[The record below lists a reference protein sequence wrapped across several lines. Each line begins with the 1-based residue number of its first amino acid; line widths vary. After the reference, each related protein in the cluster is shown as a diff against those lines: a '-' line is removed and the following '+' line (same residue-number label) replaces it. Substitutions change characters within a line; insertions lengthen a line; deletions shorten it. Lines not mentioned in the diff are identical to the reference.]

1 MMMRVFQVWFAAA
14 LIAGTHAEA
23 HTRAQTPAPAI
34 CASIAK
40 HVDLAG
46 GADTRGS
53 VLLGSYEPGP
63 GEASL
68 PPPLASSAF
77 SYDNALAIMALVACN
92 DIPRAKRIGDA
103 FVAATHNDRTFTDG
117 RIRNA
122 YRAGPVKPAEP
133 LPLPGWWDDQQ
144 KMWVEDAYQ
153 SGTQTGNVAW
163 VALALL
169 SLDQATG
176 SQTYR
181 PVAEG
186 LGRWIAQHA
195 QDPSKP
201 GGFSGGMAGFDKTQT
216 RLEWRSTEHN
226 VDVHALGQWLERL
239 GENSTG
245 RVLAQSSRGFLA
257 AMFDETRGMFRLG
270 TMPGGA
276 IQPPDRLALDALIW
290 PLIGVGDVPSAWRR
304 SLAFAKSHL
313 AVSGGF
319 DFNGDRDGLW
329 TEGTAQASLVE
340 RAQGDR
346 AGADAL
352 LVTVSSLASAS
363 GYLYATGAG
372 RITTGIS
379 IGPESK
385 DADFYYF
392 HRPHLGATA
401 WAVLAAT
408 GLNPFTG
415 RKVD

>member
-1 MMMRVFQVWFAAA
+1 MIVQVFQVWLAAA
-14 LIAGTHAEA
+14 LIGGPHAEPL
-23 HTRAQTPAPAI
+23 AQTPAPAL

-46 GADTRGS
+46 GSGTS
-53 VLLGSYEPGP
+53 EPVLLRSYEPGP
-63 GEASL
+63 DEASL

-77 SYDNALAIMALVACN
+77 SYDNALAIMALVACH
-92 DIPRAKRIGDA
+92 DLPRARRIADA

-122 YRAGPVKPAEP
+122 YRAGPVKPGP
-133 LPLPGWWDDQQ
+133 VPLPGWWDNQQ
-144 KMWVEDAYQ
+144 KIWAEDAYQ
-153 SGTQTGNVAW
+153 VGTQTGNVAW

-169 SLDQATG
+169 TLDQATA
-176 SQTYR
+176 SETYR
-181 PVAEG
+181 PAAEG
-186 LGRWIAQHA
+186 LARWIAQHA
-195 QDPSKP
+195 QDPGEP
-201 GGFSGGMAGFDKTQT
+201 GGFRGGMAGFDKTQT
-216 RLEWRSTEHN
+216 KLEWRSTEHN

-239 GENSTG
+239 GEDPTG
-245 RVLAQSSRGFLA
+245 RMLAQSSRGFLA
-257 AMFDETRGMFRLG
+257 AMFDEPRGMFRLG
-270 TMPGGA
+270 TVPGGA
-276 IQPPDRLALDALIW
+276 TQPPDRLALDALIW
-290 PLIGVGDVPSAWRR
+290 PLIGVADVPSVWRR

-313 AVSGGF
+313 AVPGGF

-340 RAQGDR
+340 RAQGNR

-352 LVTVSSLASAS
+352 LATVSSLRSPS
-363 GYLYATGAG
+363 GYVYATGAG
-372 RITTGIS
+372 RITTGIA

-385 DADFYYF
+385 GADFFYF

>member
-14 LIAGTHAEA
+14 FIAGIHAEA
-23 HTRAQTPAPAI
+23 QAQTPAPAI

-46 GADTRGS
+46 GADTRGP
-53 VLLGSYEPGP
+53 VFLGSYEPGP
-63 GEASL
+63 DEASL

-103 FVAATHNDRTFTDG
+103 FVAATQHDRTFTDG

-122 YRAGPVKPAEP
+122 YRAGPVKPGP
-133 LPLPGWWDDQQ
+133 VPPPGWWDNRQ
-144 KMWVEDAYQ
+144 KIWAEDAYQ
-153 SGTQTGNVAW
+153 DGTQTGNVAW

-169 SLDQATG
+169 TLDQATA
-176 SQTYR
+176 SQIYR
-181 PVAEG
+181 PAAEG
-186 LGRWIAQHA
+186 LARWIAQHA
-195 QDPSKP
+195 HDPREP
-201 GGFSGGMAGFDKTQT
+201 GGFSGGMAGFDTTQIK
-216 RLEWRSTEHN
+216 LKWRSTEHN
-226 VDVHALGQWLERL
+226 VDVHALGQWLERM
-239 GENSTG
+239 EDDPTG
-245 RVLAQSSRGFLA
+245 RMLAQSSRGFLA
-257 AMFDETRGMFRLG
+257 AMFDETRDMFRLG
-270 TMPGGA
+270 TVPGGA
-276 IQPPDRLALDALIW
+276 TQPPDRLALDALIW
-290 PLIGVGDVPSAWRR
+290 PLIGVADVPSPWLR
-304 SLAFAKSHL
+304 SLAYAKSHL
-313 AVSGGF
+313 AVPGGF

-340 RAQGDR
+340 RAQGNR

-352 LVTVSSLASAS
+352 LATVSSLVSSS

-372 RITTGIS
+372 RITTGIA

-385 DADFYYF
+385 DADFFYF

>member
-1 MMMRVFQVWFAAA
+1 MIQFFQLGFAVA
-14 LIAGTHAEA
+14 LMGGQHS
-23 HTRAQTPAPAI
+23 HSLAQTPEAAPAL
-34 CASIAK
+34 CASISE

-46 GADTRGS
+46 GSDTGEP
-53 VLLGSYEPGP
+53 VFLGSYEPGP
-63 GEASL
+63 DEASL

-92 DIPRAKRIGDA
+92 DVPRARRIGDA
-103 FVAATHNDRTFTDG
+103 FVAATQNDRTFTDG

-122 YRAGPVKPAEP
+122 YRAGPVKPGP
-133 LPLPGWWDDQQ
+133 VPLPGWWDSHQ
-144 KMWVEDAYQ
+144 KIWVEDAYQ
-153 SGTQTGNVAW
+153 DGMQTGNAAW

-169 SLDQATG
+169 TLDQARA
-176 SQTYR
+176 SHTYR
-181 PVAEG
+181 AAAEG
-186 LGRWIAQHA
+186 LARWIAEHTE
-195 QDPSKP
+195 DSREP

-216 RLEWRSTEHN
+216 KLEWRSTEHN

-239 GENSTG
+239 GEDRIG
-245 RVLAQSSRGFLA
+245 RTLAQSSRKFLA

-270 TMPGGA
+270 TTPGGA
-276 IQPPDRLALDALIW
+276 TQPPDRLALDALIW
-290 PLIGVGDVPSAWRR
+290 PLIGVADVPPAWRR
-304 SLAFAKSHL
+304 SLVYAKSHL
-313 AVSGGF
+313 AVPGGF

-340 RAQGDR
+340 RAQGNR
-346 AGADAL
+346 AGAGAL
-352 LVTVSSLASAS
+352 LATASNLASPS
-363 GYLYATGAG
+363 GYLFATQSG
-372 RITTGIS
+372 RITTGIK

-385 DADFYYF
+385 DADFFYF